1 MRDPLPA
8 SPAHAAVR
16 WRDLTALSRVEIVRE
31 LALPL
36 PWLALAL
43 IAGHAGM
50 HAITVLATFVLFMTG
65 LRLTHNA
72 FHRTLG
78 LPRRGDDAVMFALSA
93 LLGGA
98 MHAIEH
104 THLRHHAR
112 CMARDD
118 VEGRVALLGFWRAL
132 AHSPRYPLLIHIE
145 ALRRGTRRQKRW
157 IAAEL
162 ATVAAIQIA
171 IWCVSDSDT
180 WKTISLSLLF
190 ANASAAMVGIW
201 AVHRGCEDAHYAA
214 RTSRNPVLNALVGN
228 MFHHLEH
235 HLYPGVPTRR
245 LPVLA
250 QRLDAVATA
259 PLPLVY

>member
-1 MRDPLPA
+1 MRDPLRI
-8 SPAHAAVR
+8 AVR
-16 WRDLTALSRVEIVRE
+16 WRDLTGLSRLEVVTE

-43 IAGHAGM
+43 IAGQAGL
-50 HAITVLATFVLFMTG
+50 HAITVLASFVMFMTG
-65 LRLTHNA
+65 LRVTHNA

-78 LPRRGDDAVMFALSA
+78 LPRRGGDIVMFTLSA

-112 CMARDD
+112 CMASDD
-118 VEGRVALLGFWRAL
+118 VEGQVALLGFWRAL
-132 AHSPRYPLLIHIE
+132 AHSPRYPLLIHVQ
-145 ALRRGTRRQKRW
+145 ALRHGTRRQKRW
-157 IAAEL
+157 IALEL
-162 ATVAAIQIA
+162 TTVAAIQIA

-201 AVHRGCEDAHYAA
+201 AVHRGCEHTGYAA

-245 LPVLA
+245 LRILA
-250 QRLDAVATA
+250 QRLDAAAAV
-259 PLPLVY
+259 PLPRVY